1 MNVGIG
7 KIRKL
12 WEGEREDAKTFWAP
26 ATCFC
31 IQYIYFKTTPT
42 TKTTNDK
49 ASIQQIHRED
59 TKGHYIL
66 VNHFPANV
74 WVLSL
79 KILLSNPDD

>member
-1 MNVGIG
+1 MNVGIE

-12 WEGEREDAKTFWAP
+12 WEREREDAKNFWAP

-59 TKGHYIL
+59 TKGQYIF
-66 VNHFPANV
+66 VNHFSANV
-74 WVLSL
+74 WCIEPKDFTV
-79 KILLSNPDD
+79 KP

>member
-7 KIRKL
+7 KIRKF
-12 WEGEREDAKTFWAP
+12 WEGDRERTFWAP

-31 IQYIYFKTTPT
+31 IQYFYFKTTPT

-74 WVLSL
+74 WCIEPKDFTV
-79 KILLSNPDD
+79 KP